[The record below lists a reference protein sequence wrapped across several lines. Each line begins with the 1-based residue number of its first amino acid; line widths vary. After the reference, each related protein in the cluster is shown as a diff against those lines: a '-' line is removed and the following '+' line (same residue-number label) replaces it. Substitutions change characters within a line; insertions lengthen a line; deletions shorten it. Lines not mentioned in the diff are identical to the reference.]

1 MCCAA
6 MAARRA
12 LDTMQPREVDVYPP
26 VKAATIIMGLF
37 QSTTAD
43 HDPKQLVESKIALRD
58 TVVVFSKSY

>member
-1 MCCAA
+1 MF
-6 MAARRA
+6 
-12 LDTMQPREVDVYPP
+12 YPP
-26 VKAATIIMGLF
+26 VKPATIMGLF

>member
-1 MCCAA
+1 MF
-6 MAARRA
+6 
-12 LDTMQPREVDVYPP
+12 TPP
-26 VKAATIIMGLF
+26 VKAATIIMSLF